1 MSERLTVGIPAYRE
15 EQAIGRT
22 LETILS
28 QELPPNVSLDIVVC
42 AREGT
47 DKTEEIV
54 MGLTDTHPEIRLL
67 RTDLPGKPIAWNSIV
82 KAANDSDIFVFCD
95 ADIELKNDTLQHLY
109 KSLKKDSQLKLV
121 GAHLV
126 MITDGSQGIMR
137 VINPILANTPPKGT
151 LNGRL
156 YGITND
162 AIQTVG
168 VMPPW
173 IINEDEYLALHTLD
187 KYGKQ
192 SYQINLNAKANYAG
206 PLTLKDW
213 VGYRSRTAAG
223 HRQLK
228 RLYPHLDFKPYGT
241 LYGRRDY
248 IRNLPLQQKMVLPL
262 MAVMAF
268 YADTLG
274 SEWWE
279 LGYIRGINRIEST
292 KRPINSPIV
301 ST

>member
-1 MSERLTVGIPAYRE
+1 MSERLTVGIPAYQE

-28 QELPPNVSLDIVVC
+28 QELPSNVSLDIVVC

-67 RTDLPGKPIAWNSIV
+67 RTDLHGKPIAWNSIV
-82 KAANDSDIFVFCD
+82 RAASDSDIFVFCD
-95 ADIELKNDTLQHLY
+95 ADIELKTNALLLLHR
-109 KSLKKDSQLKLV
+109 SLKEDPRLKLV
-121 GAHLV
+121 GAHLI
-126 MITDGSQGIMR
+126 MNTDGSQGIMR
-137 VINPILANTPPKGT
+137 VINPILANAPPKGT

-156 YGITND
+156 YAITKD
-162 AIQTVG
+162 ATQTEDS
-168 VMPPW
+168 MPFW
-173 IINEDEYLALHTLD
+173 VINEDEYLTYFIRQTFGQQA
-187 KYGKQ
+187 
-192 SYQINLNAKANYAG
+192 YQINADAQAEYTG

-213 VGYRSRTAAG
+213 VNYRIRTAAG